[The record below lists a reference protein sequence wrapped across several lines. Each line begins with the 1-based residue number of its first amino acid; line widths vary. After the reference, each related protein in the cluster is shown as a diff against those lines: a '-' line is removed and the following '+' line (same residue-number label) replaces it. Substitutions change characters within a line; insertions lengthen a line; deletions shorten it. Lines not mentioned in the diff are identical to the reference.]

1 MKLRLAAAILVFTL
15 MAGLAPAGAQVP
27 PIPPGWQMERVIMLS
42 RHGVRSPVQTPEE
55 LARFAASPWPTWP
68 VPPGDLTPRGAQL
81 GHQMGQF
88 YRVIY
93 GGRGLIEEDD
103 CPRPGIVV
111 IWADYD
117 KRTEFSAL
125 ATLGGLYLRCLNPIL
140 KHQTDLSKPDP
151 LFHPQPSPSCPMDAA
166 SNRAAVMAR
175 IGGDFSSVLKEYA
188 PQFTT
193 LQSTLCPPGVAA
205 AGQACGLNVDA
216 PAIVPDPRGGV
227 VMKGPITIGAS
238 ASEIFMMESAQGM
251 PANQVAWG
259 RLPQSGIYDVL
270 KVHRLHADL
279 MEKTKPIAQQKG
291 SNMLAQIV
299 TSLRDGH
306 NFPGAPNI
314 AEPVRFGILL
324 GHDTNVL
331 NIAGLLNLGWQ
342 IKGFQDNEVPPSSA
356 LAFELLKEVGTG
368 KRYVRIT
375 FYSQTPE
382 QMRDATPLNLD
393 NPPSRVAVDLP
404 ACGADVR
411 NHSCPLERFVEIAN
425 AAIDPACVSI
435 KP

>member
-1 MKLRLAAAILVFTL
+1 MCIRDSF
-15 MAGLAPAGAQVP
+15 
-27 PIPPGWQMERVIMLS
+27 
-42 RHGVRSPVQTPEE
+42 
-55 LARFAASPWPTWP
+55 
-68 VPPGDLTPRGAQL
+68 
-81 GHQMGQF
+81 
-88 YRVIY
+88 
-93 GGRGLIEEDD
+93 
-103 CPRPGIVV
+103 
-111 IWADYD
+111 
-117 KRTEFSAL
+117 
-125 ATLGGLYLRCLNPIL
+125 N
-140 KHQTDLSKPDP
+140 
-151 LFHPQPSPSCPMDAA
+151 
-166 SNRAAVMAR
+166 
-175 IGGDFSSVLKEYA
+175 SVLKEYA
-188 PQFTT
+188 PQLTT
-193 LQSTLCPPGVAA
+193 LQSTLCPAGVAT

-238 ASEIFMMESAQGM
+238 ASEIFMMESAEGM

-259 RLPQSGIYDVL
+259 RLPQSGLYDVL